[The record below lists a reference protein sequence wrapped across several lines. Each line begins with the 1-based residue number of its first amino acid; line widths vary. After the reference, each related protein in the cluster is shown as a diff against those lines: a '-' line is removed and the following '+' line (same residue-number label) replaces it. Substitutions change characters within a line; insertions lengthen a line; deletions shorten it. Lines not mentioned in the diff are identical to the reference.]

1 MIAPKQLFEHGPR
14 QCHTS
19 GRKDTRETLKSGR
32 GRRLGGQKRSDS
44 QALVFQKKIFFKTL
58 LPQFCAP
65 FYSEEPTR
73 PEAPQKLLFLPVV
86 RRAMGSLQPDPR
98 PSQPDPRVFSIETLF
113 GSSKRAFLFVPPSCA
128 TVACKSK
135 GGDTSARHS
144 FYAKETRKH
153 R

>member
-1 MIAPKQLFEHGPR
+1 MSHERPQRHKGNAEKRAREATWGAEAVGF
-14 QCHTS
+14 TS
-19 GRKDTRETLKSGR
+19 SGF
-32 GRRLGGQKRSDS
+32 SIN
-44 QALVFQKKIFFKTL
+44 KKIFKTL

-65 FYSEEPTR
+65 FFSEEPTR

-86 RRAMGSLQPDPR
+86 CRAMGSLQPDPR

-113 GSSKRAFLFVPPSCA
+113 GSSKRAFFLCIPSCA

-144 FYAKETRKH
+144 FYTKETRNH